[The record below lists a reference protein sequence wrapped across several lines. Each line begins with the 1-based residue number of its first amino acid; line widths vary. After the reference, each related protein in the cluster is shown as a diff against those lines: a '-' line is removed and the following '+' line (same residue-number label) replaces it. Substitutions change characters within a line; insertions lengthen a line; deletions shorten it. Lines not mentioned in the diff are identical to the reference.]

1 MTNDMMKFMKE
12 IPVLLYK
19 NIGHY
24 PEDAMEDGIL
34 PEPFK
39 RQMRFLSENGYNI
52 VTLDQA
58 LDHLAGNV
66 KLPPKSLALTI
77 DGGYRDACTEVLPV
91 LKSHNFHATFFIIPE
106 CIGGERKIRGEQIKC
121 LSWDE
126 VNKII
131 ESGMNV
137 GLLAYNGRSIKGK
150 YDESAVMESIVSA
163 MKILKGKID
172 SKIQYCAFKEGVP
185 KKPLWDFLQEHGLQA
200 VFTQCPTNRRPGLSG
215 IGRIQID
222 DDDHNIFL
230 TKISNI
236 YLFFKDKRSWKYLRK
251 YKIDRVAHRI
261 SETLNRIKGE

>member
-1 MTNDMMKFMKE
+1 MKITKE
-12 IPVLLYK
+12 IPVLLYQ

-24 PEDAMEDGIL
+24 PVEAMEDGIP
-34 PEPFK
+34 PETFK

-52 VTLDQA
+52 VTLDQV
-58 LDHLAGNV
+58 LDHLAGHI

-77 DGGYRDACTEVLPV
+77 DGGYQDAYTNVLPV
-91 LKSHNFHATFFIIPE
+91 LKSYNFHATFFIIPE
-106 CIGGERKIRGEQIKC
+106 CIGGERKIKGEPIKC
-121 LSWDE
+121 LTWGE

-131 ESGMNV
+131 EGGMNV
-137 GLLAYNGRSIKGK
+137 GLLAYNGRSIKRK

-172 SKIQYCAFKEGVP
+172 SEIQYCAFKEGVP
-185 KKPLWDFLQEHGLQA
+185 EKPLWDFLQEQRFQA
-200 VFTQCPTNRRPGLSG
+200 VFTQCPTNRRSGLSG

-230 TKISNI
+230 TKISKI

-251 YKIDRVAHRI
+251 YKIDKLAHRI
-261 SETLNRIKGE
+261 SEALDRIKRSQN